1 MDNVIVVGSL
11 FKVSI
16 HEKLLLF
23 EQQNK
28 ITNLIYYFIFIY
40 VGIADL
46 PVFNQSWQTD
56 CITLIC
62 FQYPHETGQ
71 AKRPCFTARMVNK
84 HFFTNRATFFPLTK
98 ER

>member
-1 MDNVIVVGSL
+1 MDKVIVVGSL

-40 VGIADL
+40 VVVGIAAL
-46 PVFNQSWQTD
+46 PDFNQSWQTD
-56 CITLIC
+56 
-62 FQYPHETGQ
+62 
-71 AKRPCFTARMVNK
+71 
-84 HFFTNRATFFPLTK
+84 
-98 ER
+98 